1 MRRIADTKKVSVE
14 TECINSVLK
23 QFYIDYFYIYEK
35 YILNILLII
44 LPTHTES
51 NYFRLIM
58 KILILTHR
66 NNII

>member
-23 QFYIDYFYIYEK
+23 QFYIYYFYIYEK

>member
-23 QFYIDYFYIYEK
+23 QFYIYYFYIYEK

-51 NYFRLIM
+51 NYFRLLM